1 MASEQASFNLTPAQH
16 WQNFCSYTKG
26 IKGTQLTTFEDKEA
40 KAAEKVKKIE
50 RQWIRSD
57 EENSV
62 FFDFRTIGNQPQRF
76 MAHLKQQ
83 YPSAIGH
90 KVAPKQF
97 NGAIVAFT
105 NEQDSLKACNDGVSF
120 ENKTILGTPTIG
132 AENEVYKVN
141 LEQLPLLHQD
151 RLTPLL
157 KNALGLFGKILHIG
171 LYVDPI
177 STMFYGRGYAIID
190 TSTNDEEPYSPLCHV
205 IPLFGKRNILATWRG
220 MERHCF
226 YCHTPKHVIADCPE
240 IKKLGI
246 KDRTC
251 HGCGSTDHFIRKCP
265 KVNDARIGDKRK
277 PNQHGADIK
286 VQSDAKDSNDG
297 VENTKKPGPSSN
309 DDIINITGQHN
320 NNNTKE
326 ENINNGL
333 SNNETINNNNTN
345 EQQTNNNNNIGKDDQ
360 KQKGNGNDNTTQ
372 ATTSSSKNTT
382 AIIQGNSLLDTPAS
396 STTTSG
402 ATPTTNDITL
412 EQTTEHDVVRQLAT
426 KGKKQHTK
434 PVPQIKQ
441 VQGRTTQRPIR
452 DGTERA
458 QQKISTRRQEKMKQQ
473 STESKSTSHH
483 PLQSETSQ
491 SRNMHLDVSY
501 GSTGEHEQP
510 K

>member
-16 WQNFCSYTKG
+16 WQNFRSYTKG

-76 MAHLKQQ
+76 MAQLKQQ

-205 IPLFGKRNILATWRG
+205 IPLLGKQNILATWRG

-240 IKKLGI
+240 IKKLSI

-297 VENTKKPGPSSN
+297 VETTKKPGPSSS
-309 DDIINITGQHN
+309 DDIINITGEEQCIDNNNKQDNSIGQHN

-333 SNNETINNNNTN
+333 T
-345 EQQTNNNNNIGKDDQ
+345 
-360 KQKGNGNDNTTQ
+360 
-372 ATTSSSKNTT
+372 TTSSSKNTT

-473 STESKSTSHH
+473 SIESKSTSHH

-491 SRNMHLDVSY
+491 SHNMHLDVSF